1 MQRYSKLFFSIF
13 IIFFAFS
20 IDQVSKS
27 FVEKNINFFLSGF
40 NVFDGLNLVYVQNK
54 GVSFGL
60 LSGLNITFILGII
73 SLIVSGY
80 IVFLI
85 FKSQKIAELA
95 GLSMILGGALG
106 NGVDR
111 INNLYVIDFIDIYY
125 NNFHWPAFNF
135 ADSFITVGAVI
146 FFYYVLI
153 KK

>member
-13 IIFFAFS
+13 ITFFAFA

-111 INNLYVIDFIDIYY
+111 ISNLYVIDFIDIYY

>member
-1 MQRYSKLFFSIF
+1 M
-13 IIFFAFS
+13 
-20 IDQVSKS
+20 
-27 FVEKNINFFLSGF
+27 
-40 NVFDGLNLVYVQNK
+40 VYVQNK

-85 FKSQKIAELA
+85 FKSQKIIELA

-111 INNLYVIDFIDIYY
+111 ISNLYVIDFIDIYY
-125 NNFHWPAFNF
+125 NNLHWPAFNF

-146 FFYYVLI
+146 FFYYILI

>member
-1 MQRYSKLFFSIF
+1 MIKI
-13 IIFFAFS
+13 
-20 IDQVSKS
+20 
-27 FVEKNINFFLSGF
+27 NINFFLSGF

-85 FKSQKIAELA
+85 FKSQKIIELA

-111 INNLYVIDFIDIYY
+111 ISNLYVIDFIDIYY
-125 NNFHWPAFNF
+125 NNLHWPAFNF

-146 FFYYVLI
+146 FFYYILI

>member
-13 IIFFAFS
+13 ITFFAFA

-85 FKSQKIAELA
+85 FKSQKVTIC
-95 GLSMILGGALG
+95 
-106 NGVDR
+106 
-111 INNLYVIDFIDIYY
+111 FKIY
-125 NNFHWPAFNF
+125 A
-135 ADSFITVGAVI
+135 
-146 FFYYVLI
+146 
-153 KK
+153 